1 MSNNNY
7 IIQGGEEGK
16 KRLGVLSEILE
27 ASTRSLIQAQIALEG
42 KRFLDVGSG
51 GGHVSLMAS
60 ELVGPHG
67 HVTAIDFDNEIT
79 RLARLD
85 AEAKNISNIT
95 YRTLDA
101 YALDYHQ
108 DFDVAYARFLLSHL
122 QHPEKVL
129 HKMIQS
135 VDTGGV
141 IIVED
146 IDFSGHFC
154 YPPSEAFTAYV
165 NYYTTV
171 SLNNGQHPHLGL
183 SLQSMFKNQPQ
194 LKDIQFDVIQPCFN
208 AGNGKWMAYHT
219 LDKIKSTIL
228 RQGLATEDAMEQ
240 VLLDLKQFTES
251 ENSVISLPRIFRAT
265 AKKA

>member
-27 ASTRSLIQAQIALEG
+27 TSTRSLIQSQIELGG

-60 ELVGPHG
+60 ELVGVHG

-79 RLARLD
+79 RLARID
-85 AEAKNISNIT
+85 AETKNISNIN

-101 YALDYHQ
+101 YDLDYHQ

-129 HKMIQS
+129 HKMVQS
-135 VDTGGV
+135 VETGGV
-141 IIVED
+141 VIVED

-154 YPPSEAFTAYV
+154 YPPSEAFSAYV

-183 SLQSMFKNQPQ
+183 KLQSMFKNQPQ
-194 LKDIQFDVIQPCFN
+194 LKDIRFDVIQPRFDS
-208 AGNGKWMAYHT
+208 GNGKWMAYHT
-219 LDKIKSTIL
+219 LDKIKGTIQ
-228 RQGLATEDAMEQ
+228 RQGLATEEAIEEI
-240 VLLDLKQFTES
+240 LLDLKQFTES
-251 ENSVISLPRIFRAT
+251 ENSVISLPRIFRVSGI
-265 AKKA
+265 KA